1 MSGIVPLVSSY
12 ETDTDNERNII
23 IIDNDV
29 TIDFNKIQYPITT
42 ENKNCLS
49 LDTFE
54 NEINGYNPLLFWPL
68 WRDLPGRYE
77 PFFSV
82 RDIHEYGQCAW
93 GLGSADFNEDGLL
106 DFAVIWRE
114 GGGFEGGISL
124 FINEGRNRFSESLI
138 STIEDLHLDPDDR
151 TASVP
156 ICDLDAADY
165 DNDMDID
172 LLFIYSYFNET
183 DDQIILI
190 GSGIILFNDGNNQFN
205 HWEVVFQHYPIDESN
220 HRAPPIVSSADYDD
234 DGDIDFLVGD
244 NSGLVSFYKNDG
256 TGVFDLVDTYDFG
269 GRLSKGIT
277 SADFD
282 NDGDID
288 FIVTQQLENKI
299 DGCIYLVGNDGSQDC
314 FNQSNRFKIADLPP
328 TPSFFAVPVYNA
340 GCLQSIDYNNDGK
353 MDFLFSGSD
362 TIFLIMQ
369 QENGVFD
376 YFSICRLPAI
386 FDRPFQWF
394 VDHLRSGAM
403 TVGDYNGDG
412 LDDIMVGGVQGF
424 VRLFTNQYVLVD
436 IIKPYQSCVFVN
448 DEIKFYSGSVPL
460 YSFLKHGT
468 SIVIGDITIVTKEL
482 QPLSKVEFYLGKKL
496 VFTDEEPPF
505 EWEWNRFSFGRHKV
519 KAVAY
524 DLDGNEAGFDDTII
538 WKFL

>member
-1 MSGIVPLVSSY
+1 MKRIVCVVIAVSLLLASGVLTNGMKTVDEYDVMDYNVDTYEVSSKQDY
-12 ETDTDNERNII
+12 QNI
-23 IIDNDV
+23 DV
-29 TIDFNKIQYPITT
+29 
-42 ENKNCLS
+42 S
-49 LDTFE
+49 LPCFQPSEDIHFL
-54 NEINGYNPLLFWPL
+54 PLLGDF
-68 WRDLPGRYE
+68 DFPGRSD
-77 PFFSV
+77 PFFDAYEIAKS
-82 RDIHEYGQCAW
+82 GQTVW
-93 GLGSADFNEDGLL
+93 GLTSADFNDDGWL
-106 DFAVIWRE
+106 DFAA
-114 GGGFEGGISL
+114 SSATCPL
-124 FINEGRNRFSESLI
+124 TH
-138 STIEDLHLDPDDR
+138 STISIFYNDGNGRFTQEDVYTFPDNYI
-151 TASVP
+151 T
-156 ICDLDAADY
+156 DLDSGDY
-165 DNDMDID
+165 DN
-172 LLFIYSYFNET
+172 
-183 DDQIILI
+183 
-190 GSGIILFNDGNNQFN
+190 
-205 HWEVVFQHYPIDESN
+205 
-220 HRAPPIVSSADYDD
+220 

-269 GRLSKGIT
+269 ERLSKGIT
-277 SADFD
+277 SSDFD

-314 FNQSNRFKIADLPP
+314 FNQSNRLKIADLPP
-328 TPSFFAVPVYNA
+328 TPSFFAGPVYSA

-362 TIFLIMQ
+362 TIFLFMQ
-369 QENGVFD
+369 QEKGGFD

-386 FDRPFQWF
+386 FDKPFQWLI
-394 VDHLRSGAM
+394 DHLRSGGM

-436 IIKPYQSCVFVN
+436 IIKPDQSCVFVN

-468 SIVIGDITIVTKEL
+468 SIVIGDIIIVAKEL

-505 EWEWNRFSFGRHKV
+505 EWEWNSFSFGRHVV
-519 KAVAY
+519 KAIAY
-524 DLDGNEAGFDDTII
+524 DLEGNKDGSDTARV